1 MYDKVYNNLVQ
12 ATGDYLAAAILSFLY
27 QVIYKGKWDN
37 VEQTELMAHFSIGKK
52 QLTRI
57 LTILQDDGYITY
69 QGGYKRNLHTT
80 YYTIKPKT
88 IQLINQ
94 AEEELKNKTKKYSDN
109 K

>member
-1 MYDKVYNNLVQ
+1 MYDKVYQILVSE
-12 ATGDYLAAAILSFLY
+12 TGDYIAAAILSFLY
-27 QVIYKGKWDN
+27 QTVYKGKWDN
-37 VEQTELMAHFSIGKK
+37 IEQTELMAHFAIGKK

-80 YYTIKPKT
+80 YYAIQPKT
-88 IQLINQ
+88 IQLITA
-94 AEEELKNKTKKYSDN
+94 AEEELKNKSKNSGN